1 MVDMLEDLLAL
12 LAGHPRTVVVVGYLR
27 LLGLG
32 AEGAVTALGLFGSVH
47 CVGDYGLYIEL

>member
-12 LAGHPRTVVVVGYLR
+12 LAGHPRAIVVVGYLC

-32 AEGAVTALGLFGSVH
+32 AEGAVAALGLFGSVH
-47 CVGDYGLYIEL
+47 FLGDIISFY